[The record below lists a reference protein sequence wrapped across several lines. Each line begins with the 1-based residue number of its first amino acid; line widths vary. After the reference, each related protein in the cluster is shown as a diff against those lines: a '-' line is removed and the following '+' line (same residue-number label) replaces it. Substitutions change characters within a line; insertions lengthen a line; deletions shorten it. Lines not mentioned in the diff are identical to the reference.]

1 MFYSLQDV
9 LTMPIIK
16 GYRVDAGDCDF
27 TKIEVKHL
35 RYQELPVD
43 VILRPEGEALI
54 TTARGCENDPDLF
67 FQFVQKVHDDGV
79 VALIISN
86 KYYDRPLP
94 KIVEEFANANTFPI
108 IRLEYK
114 YRFADIIESA
124 IEGIRT
130 RHNGRVEFYES
141 IQKQLLTA
149 YLEFKT
155 LDEAAAI
162 LAHVFKTP
170 VVITDST
177 LEIKGTHGE
186 VPRPQDGDLFEY
198 FPTRVNIELKDSFYG
213 LILLGLAD
221 DTAEAEEL
229 KNLASYV
236 AMPLVFWFDRDMTI
250 ANTRQQLKD
259 DFIRGLMRM
268 EDGAVPPPSMRD
280 RAEALGISLDVHYL
294 CLTGR
299 MGLEGGEAMTHLEMC
314 NWAESNIGTLYYQ
327 IKKCAAKLDRV
338 AMATY
343 LSGVLVIYL
352 EMKPGEPQAQVD
364 VFLDALESR
373 VSAVFSKLRFT
384 WGISEIPDQPGRFAR
399 SFSNAK
405 FAMDMCYR
413 EEGLGFRK
421 NYSATG
427 VYSLL
432 AVLFADEGV
441 QKLMRNSLHEL
452 IEYDRRKKTDLTRTF
467 LCYVK
472 NGGNV
477 SQAAKELF
485 FHRQTLLY
493 QLNKIGEL
501 TNTSFKNHDDM
512 YFLETCIRLY
522 IYGQMCSEE

>member
-1 MFYSLQDV
+1 MFFSLYDL
-9 LTMPIIK
+9 LTMPLIK

-27 TKIEVKHL
+27 TKIEVKHM
-35 RYQELPVD
+35 RWQEPP
-43 VILRPEGEALI
+43 IETTFRPGEAIL
-54 TTARGCENDPDLF
+54 TLARGCEDDPELF
-67 FQFVQKVHDDGV
+67 LQYVKELYQGGV
-79 VALIISN
+79 VAVVITN

-94 KIVEEFANANTFPI
+94 KIVEEFANSVTFPL

-114 YRFADIIESA
+114 YRFADVIENA

-130 RHNGRVEFYES
+130 RRSGRVEFFES

-155 LDEAAAI
+155 LDEAAMI

-170 VVITDST
+170 VAITDST
-177 LEIKGTHGE
+177 LEIKGTYGE
-186 VPRPQDGDLFEY
+186 VSQPRDGDLFECY
-198 FPTRVNIELKDSFYG
+198 PTRVKIELKDSFYG
-213 LILLGLAD
+213 FILMGLDPGA
-221 DTAEAEEL
+221 AEAEEL
-229 KNLASYV
+229 INMATYV

-250 ANTRQQLKD
+250 ANTRQQLND
-259 DFIRGLMRM
+259 DFVRGLMRM
-268 EDGAVPPPSMRD
+268 EDGAVPPPSLRD
-280 RAEALGISLDVHYL
+280 RAEAMGISLGVSYL
-294 CLTGR
+294 CLAGR
-299 MGLEGGEAMTHLEMC
+299 MGLEGGEAMTHLEMR

-327 IKKCAAKLDRV
+327 IKKCAAKLDRIS
-338 AMATY
+338 MATY
-343 LSGVLVIYL
+343 FSGVLVIYL
-352 EMKPGEPQAQVD
+352 EMEPTEPEAQAYA
-364 VFLDALESR
+364 FLDALESR
-373 VSAVFSKLRFT
+373 VSAVFPKLRFT

-421 NYSATG
+421 NYNGTG

-432 AVLFADEGV
+432 SVLFADEGV
-441 QKLMRNSLHEL
+441 QKLMQNSLHEL